1 MDGVDKLKVVATI
14 TNTGSEVVKLLDDP
28 RSLASRRPVNKFSIL
43 SSKGGRP
50 SFTGIRVKYSPEVAA
65 KMGAYTE
72 LAPGASLK
80 VIHDRTSQFVLR
92 KERRDSHNLHSVR
105 GVQLYCLR
113 TRCIR
118 LCTRFQVLRRR
129 RGGQSR
135 NRSSRNTQDLYH
147 PSRRAHSCSRPP

>member
-1 MDGVDKLKVVATI
+1 VDGVDKLKVVATI

-43 SSKGGRP
+43 SSKGSRP

-80 VIHDRTSQFVLR
+80 VIHDRTSHICTQ
-92 KERRDSHNLHSVR
+92 K
-105 GVQLYCLR
+105 R
-113 TRCIR
+113 TAR
-118 LCTRFQVLRRR
+118 LT
-129 RGGQSR
+129 
-135 NRSSRNTQDLYH
+135 
-147 PSRRAHSCSRPP
+147 